1 MNAFRFNG
9 ARRRMDLLPPD
20 RPVRI
25 HRAANMTRPVDIVD
39 ADFETV
45 PAGSRRNVY
54 PVFNDNR
61 RPAPSRTPSRSRD
74 SMIATAFTL
83 ALGRFERL
91 LQAASPKGFAIL
103 VTCLCAPVFLLFA
116 SLSPHQPASA
126 SAPAL
131 SLAGVTTSLNDAD
144 GMKVLSVFGAIENH
158 SPRVEP
164 APIVLVDVIA
174 GGQRR
179 TVSRISSGETVLQ
192 PGESRSFS
200 TRLLHTGGKL
210 PEVAVSLDMASD

>member
-9 ARRRMDLLPPD
+9 ARRRMDLLPPE
-20 RPVRI
+20 RTARI
-25 HRAANMTRPVDIVD
+25 HRAANMPRPADIVD

-45 PAGSRRNVY
+45 PAGSRRNIY

-61 RPAPSRTPSRSRD
+61 RPMAPNSPSRGRGVR
-74 SMIATAFTL
+74 IAAAFGF
-83 ALGRFERL
+83 ALGGFERL

-116 SLSPHQPASA
+116 GLAPHQPASA
-126 SAPAL
+126 PAL
-131 SLAGVTTSLNDAD
+131 TLAGVTTSLNDAN
-144 GMKVLSVFGAIENH
+144 GMKILSVFGAIENR
-158 SPRVEP
+158 SPRAEAVP
-164 APIVLVDVIA
+164 TVLVDVIA

-179 TVSRISSGETVLQ
+179 TVSRILSGETVLQ
-192 PGESRSFS
+192 PGESRPFS

-210 PEVAVSLDMASD
+210 PEVAVSLDKAGD